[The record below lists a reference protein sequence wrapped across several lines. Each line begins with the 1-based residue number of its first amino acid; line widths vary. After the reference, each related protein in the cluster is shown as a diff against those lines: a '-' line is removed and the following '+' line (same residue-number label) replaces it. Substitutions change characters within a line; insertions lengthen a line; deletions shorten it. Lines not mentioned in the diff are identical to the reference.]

1 MLFFFQD
8 FFCQSLKLEILF
20 QQMTI
25 LNDITSGRFY
35 KICEYVNSKQ
45 ITIKYWLEY
54 SKNEY
59 GNVYFNLIVLVLD
72 H

>member
-1 MLFFFQD
+1 
-8 FFCQSLKLEILF
+8 
-20 QQMTI
+20 MTI